1 MLPNNALSSTVLSAP
16 FLAPRA
22 GVRFDA
28 AHGLTDTHLGGIAL
42 GDASAGIS
50 YQLWTARAD
59 GANVYLSAPN
69 TPEFPLLANV
79 NAAWVALA
87 IDQSAREFVAYAD
100 INGNASYYWYDTTI
114 LAYRTSALAGVIPRV
129 FAALDDSRPLELG
142 SSDVILAYERAGH
155 LYYRQ
160 QRDRFGTEY
169 DLGSI
174 PGIAPS
180 TLVQIGMNAKLRFQF
195 AFQGVQIAGLPP
207 GEILGAAA

>member
-1 MLPNNALSSTVLSAP
+1 MLPNNALSSIPLPAP

-28 AHGLTDTHLGGIAL
+28 AHGLIDTHLGGTAL
-42 GDASAGIS
+42 GDASQGIS

-59 GANVYLSAPN
+59 GTNVYLSAPN
-69 TPEFPLLANV
+69 TPEFLLLPNV
-79 NAAWVALA
+79 NAVWVALA

-114 LAYRTSALAGVIPRV
+114 LAYRTSALVGVIPRV
-129 FAALDDSRPLELG
+129 FAALDDSRPIEIG
-142 SSDVILAYERAGH
+142 NSDVILAYERAAQ

-169 DLGSI
+169 DLGAI
-174 PGIAPS
+174 PGISPS
-180 TLVQIGMNAKLRFQF
+180 TLVQIGMNANLRFQF
-195 AFQGVQIAGLPP
+195 AFQGVQLAGLPP
-207 GEILGAAA
+207 GELEEAA

>member
-1 MLPNNALSSTVLSAP
+1 MLPNNALSNTPLPAP
-16 FLAPRA
+16 FLAPRTA
-22 GVRFDA
+22 VRFDA
-28 AHGLTDTHLGGIAL
+28 THGLTDTHLGGVAL
-42 GDASAGIS
+42 GDASQGIS
-50 YQLWTARAD
+50 YQLWSARAD

-69 TPEFPLLANV
+69 TPEFVALPNV
-79 NAAWVALA
+79 NAVWVALA

-100 INGNASYYWYDTTI
+100 SNGNASYYWYDTTI

-129 FAALDDSRPLELG
+129 FAALDDSRPIEIG

-155 LYYRQ
+155 LYFRQ

-169 DLGSI
+169 DLGAV
-174 PGIAPS
+174 PGISPS

-207 GEILGAAA
+207 GELTEAA